1 MEMGLPQGFALLQQV
16 VKDSQR
22 VSVLSTPQNQKNKM
36 NVPVECRET

>member
-22 VSVLSTPQNQKNKM
+22 VSVLSTPQKSKK
-36 NVPVECRET
+36 